1 MSLIDHQRRKLLQ
14 LMGAA
19 GAVGLSLGSPLA
31 MAASESLAATTFPG
45 AWEESQRKI
54 LLPAF
59 RKAAGVSAV
68 LTASQ
73 AVDTLTK
80 LVAARNNP
88 PFDVVMM
95 DEGPY
100 LQGIAQG
107 VFEPIPAARVPN
119 LANLPAHFIDP
130 KGLGAYVSAQVYGI
144 AYNTERVKTTPKS
157 WNDLLK
163 PEFKGRVGLVSLDS
177 TLGTVWMVALAKML
191 GGDEDHMDPAF
202 DYIKRLMPN
211 VGAVA
216 ANP

>member
-59 RKAAGVSAV
+59 RKAAGSSAV

-80 LVAARNNP
+80 LAAARNNP

-100 LQGIAQG
+100 LQGVAQG
-107 VFEPIPAARVPN
+107 LFQQIPTAKVPN
-119 LANLPAHFIDP
+119 LADLPPRFIDP
-130 KGLGAYVSAQVYGI
+130 K
-144 AYNTERVKTTPKS
+144 
-157 WNDLLK
+157 
-163 PEFKGRVGLVSLDS
+163 
-177 TLGTVWMVALAKML
+177 
-191 GGDEDHMDPAF
+191 
-202 DYIKRLMPN
+202 
-211 VGAVA
+211 
-216 ANP
+216 

>member
-19 GAVGLSLGSPLA
+19 GAVGLSPGSPLA
-31 MAASESLAATTFPG
+31 MAASQSLAATTFPG

-100 LQGIAQG
+100 LQGVAQG
-107 VFEPIPAARVPN
+107 V
-119 LANLPAHFIDP
+119 
-130 KGLGAYVSAQVYGI
+130 
-144 AYNTERVKTTPKS
+144 TPC
-157 WNDLLK
+157 
-163 PEFKGRVGLVSLDS
+163 R
-177 TLGTVWMVALAKML
+177 
-191 GGDEDHMDPAF
+191 
-202 DYIKRLMPN
+202 
-211 VGAVA
+211 
-216 ANP
+216 